1 MLISKHEGVG
11 LKHYNDFKAFI
22 ELLNDMDDIYEDI
35 EEYNPNKKCKTLIAF
50 NDIIADMPSNENLQ

>member
-11 LKHYNDFKAFI
+11 LKPLKDFKAFI

-35 EEYNPNKKCKTLIAF
+35 EDYNPNKKCKTLIVF
-50 NDIIADMPSNENLQ
+50 NDIIADMPRNEKLQ

>member
-11 LKHYNDFKAFI
+11 LKPLNDFKAFI

-35 EEYNPNKKCKTLIAF
+35 EDYNPNKKCKTLIVF
-50 NDIIADMPSNENLQ
+50 NDIIADMPRNEKLQ